1 MYVKVCLTFHIPLFV
16 QGTTAGKVITNGSK
30 RVASV
35 RRSTIDTETVFSNT
49 GLQLLQLNQT
59 RNS

>member
-1 MYVKVCLTFHIPLFV
+1 MLLTFHIPLLFV
-16 QGTTAGKVITNGSK
+16 QGTTAAKVITKGSR

-35 RRSTIDTETVFSNT
+35 QRSTTDTETVFSNT

-59 RNS
+59 RWNS